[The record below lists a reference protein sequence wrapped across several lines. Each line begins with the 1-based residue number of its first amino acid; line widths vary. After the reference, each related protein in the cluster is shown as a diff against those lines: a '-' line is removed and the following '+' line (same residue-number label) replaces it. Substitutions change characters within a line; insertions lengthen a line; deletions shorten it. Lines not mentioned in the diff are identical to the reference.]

1 MNAPSNGAGQPDR
14 QAAPGREDVAGHGDV
29 AGRGDAPGRGDAVPD
44 LMLPPAGP
52 PARPVPVGLKLA
64 QAARLVSRAF
74 DDALAAAGGTL
85 PVWLILIAL
94 NAGRPANQRELA
106 EAVGIQEATLTH
118 HLNAMEA
125 AGLIT
130 RERDPANRRVHRVQL
145 TDQGVAMFGRLRQ
158 AAGAFD
164 RKLRN
169 GIDAADL
176 AALASVLDQLAANAR
191 S

>member
-1 MNAPSNGAGQPDR
+1 MQPPAGAGE
-14 QAAPGREDVAGHGDV
+14 A
-29 AGRGDAPGRGDAVPD
+29 
-44 LMLPPAGP
+44 MLPPAGP

-64 QAARLVSRAF
+64 QVARVVGRAF

-94 NAGRPANQRELA
+94 TTGRPANQRALA

-118 HLNAMEA
+118 HLNAMSA

-130 RERDPANRRVHRVQL
+130 RERDPANRRVHKVRL
-145 TDQGVAMFGRLRQ
+145 TDEGTALFGRLRQ

-164 RKLRN
+164 SKLRG
-169 GIDAADL
+169 GIGDEDL
-176 AALASVLDQLAANAR
+176 ARIGRLLDQLASNAR
-191 S
+191 GEP